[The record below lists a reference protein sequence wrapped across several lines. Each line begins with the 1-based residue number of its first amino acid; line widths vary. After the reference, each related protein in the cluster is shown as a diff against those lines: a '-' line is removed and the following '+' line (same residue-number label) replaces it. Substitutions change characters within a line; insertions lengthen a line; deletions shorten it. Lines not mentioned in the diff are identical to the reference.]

1 MFDPQKILQQILDG
15 GEDSGDR
22 RDRKPGISADTLAN
36 RLKLDED
43 LRAIIETE
51 FKVAVMPA

>member
-15 GEDSGDR
+15 DEDSGDR
-22 RDRKPGISADTLAN
+22 RDRKPGISADTLTN

-51 FKVAVMPA
+51 FKVAGMPA